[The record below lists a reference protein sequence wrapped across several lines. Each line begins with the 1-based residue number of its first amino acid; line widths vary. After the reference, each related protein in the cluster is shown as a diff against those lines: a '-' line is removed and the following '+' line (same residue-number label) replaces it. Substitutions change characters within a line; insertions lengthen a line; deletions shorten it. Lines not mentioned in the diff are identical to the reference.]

1 MPRKNNN
8 STDTGSTESTKII
21 SDLLER
27 QNTELSK
34 ISNYLSPDQEE
45 RRFQRL
51 SRALIRATSIVAI
64 CVSGAFGSWELG
76 VYLKET
82 WEIRELAEDYAEVGL
97 QLYYKENN
105 TTVAK
110 QFLEKALELQPD
122 NSDYLYLDAYID
134 GMASVRGLFN
144 LDRPYNA
151 DELNAAYEALAKSVL
166 LEQQKPNS
174 AEPFILKGQIYAA
187 LKDNVRAKETLEIA
201 VKIDPKNDF
210 AKMRLGVVAYN
221 DGNVELAKEL
231 LKEAASL
238 NPKSKWSSL
247 WQGVI
252 ASESGQIEE
261 AELHFSKS
269 LQIDPRFDLAF
280 YNLGWTYLSSKPR
293 NYEKAELNFRKAL
306 TLNPDYKE
314 AFYGLGMVYGYQRQ
328 YKISANYLSK
338 AIELDNSFLTAF
350 KWRGI
355 VNYELNEY
363 EDALKDF
370 SSATAIDPS
379 NADIFVRRAR
389 VNIKTKNYK
398 DGLNDLLLAKKLAP
412 SNARIELYL
421 ARLYLDLN
429 QFKSS
434 LEAVN
439 NAIALRESYSDAFF
453 LRAEL
458 HQKQGN
464 MELAV
469 DDLNKALEST
479 SYRTDRFHLKKGNI
493 FNTMKNYKSAL
504 DSFISAREVNPES
517 SEAWLQ
523 EVKVRLKLG
532 QIEEA
537 KKALFE
543 FSKLEP
549 NSDEIEILKNKLK

>member
-1 MPRKNNN
+1 MPSKN
-8 STDTGSTESTKII
+8 SGSPDGDTTELTKVI
-21 SDLLER
+21 SGLLES
-27 QNTELSK
+27 QNTELKK
-34 ISNYLSPDQEE
+34 IANYLSPDQEE
-45 RRFQRL
+45 QRYRRL
-51 SRALIRATSIVAI
+51 TRALIRATSIVAI
-64 CVSGAFGSWELG
+64 GISGALGSWELG

-82 WEIRELAEDYAEVGL
+82 WEVRGLAADYAEVGV
-97 QLYYKENN
+97 QLYYQENN
-105 TTVAK
+105 ATVAK

-134 GMASVRGLFN
+134 GMASVRDLFN
-144 LDRPYNA
+144 LDRPYNSN
-151 DELNAAYEALAKSVL
+151 ELNAAYEALAKSVL

-187 LKDNVRAKETLEIA
+187 LKDNARAKQTLETAI
-201 VKIDPKNDF
+201 KIDPQNDF

-231 LKEAASL
+231 LKEAASI
-238 NPKSKWSSL
+238 NPNSKWASL

-252 ASESGQIEE
+252 ASDGGQIEE
-261 AELHFSKS
+261 AELHFSKA
-269 LQIDPRFDLAF
+269 LEIDPRFDLAF

-306 TLNPDYKE
+306 TFNPDYKE

-328 YKISANYLSK
+328 YKIAADYLSK
-338 AIELDNSFLTAF
+338 AIEIDDSFLTAF

-363 EDALKDF
+363 EHALKDF

-389 VNIKTKNYK
+389 VNIKIQNYE
-398 DGLNDLLLAKKLAP
+398 DGLKDLLIAKKFAP

-429 QFKSS
+429 QYKSS

-439 NAIALRESYSDAFF
+439 NAMTLREGYSDAFF

-458 HQKQGN
+458 YQEQGDL
-464 MELAV
+464 ELALQ
-469 DDLNKALEST
+469 DLDQALGST

-493 FNTMKNYKSAL
+493 YRDMEKFKSAL
-504 DSFISAREVNPES
+504 DSFVSAREVNPES

-523 EVKVRLKLG
+523 EVKVRVKLD

-543 FSKLEP
+543 FSKLRP
-549 NSDEIEILKNKLK
+549 NSPEIENLKAQLK

>member
-110 QFLEKALELQPD
+110 QCLEKALELQPD

-201 VKIDPKNDF
+201 VKIDPH
-210 AKMRLGVVAYN
+210 
-221 DGNVELAKEL
+221 
-231 LKEAASL
+231 
-238 NPKSKWSSL
+238 
-247 WQGVI
+247 
-252 ASESGQIEE
+252 
-261 AELHFSKS
+261 LH
-269 LQIDPRFDLAF
+269 
-280 YNLGWTYLSSKPR
+280 
-293 NYEKAELNFRKAL
+293 
-306 TLNPDYKE
+306 
-314 AFYGLGMVYGYQRQ
+314 
-328 YKISANYLSK
+328 
-338 AIELDNSFLTAF
+338 
-350 KWRGI
+350 
-355 VNYELNEY
+355 
-363 EDALKDF
+363 
-370 SSATAIDPS
+370 
-379 NADIFVRRAR
+379 
-389 VNIKTKNYK
+389 
-398 DGLNDLLLAKKLAP
+398 
-412 SNARIELYL
+412 
-421 ARLYLDLN
+421 
-429 QFKSS
+429 
-434 LEAVN
+434 
-439 NAIALRESYSDAFF
+439 
-453 LRAEL
+453 
-458 HQKQGN
+458 
-464 MELAV
+464 
-469 DDLNKALEST
+469 
-479 SYRTDRFHLKKGNI
+479 
-493 FNTMKNYKSAL
+493 
-504 DSFISAREVNPES
+504 
-517 SEAWLQ
+517 
-523 EVKVRLKLG
+523 
-532 QIEEA
+532 
-537 KKALFE
+537 
-543 FSKLEP
+543 
-549 NSDEIEILKNKLK
+549 